1 MINVRMMPEFSQ
13 WLQNMRDLRA
23 RKIVIGRIER
33 AAFGNVGK
41 FRDLGQGLAEIK
53 IDYGPGYRLY
63 FVRRADELIILLCGG
78 DKSSQNRDITLAR
91 KLAKEI
97 NL

>member
-1 MINVRMMPEFSQ
+1 MITVRMMPEFSQ
-13 WLQNMRDLRA
+13 WLQNTRDRRA

-33 AAFGNVGK
+33 AAFGNVGQ
-41 FRDLGQGLAEIK
+41 FRYLGQGLAEMK

>member
-1 MINVRMMPEFSQ
+1 MITVRMMPEFSQ
-13 WLQNMRDLRA
+13 WLQKMRDLRA

-41 FRDLGQGLAEIK
+41 FRDLGQGLAEMK

-78 DKSSQNRDITLAR
+78 DKSSQDRDIKQAR

-97 NL
+97 IL

>member
-1 MINVRMMPEFSQ
+1 MPEFSQ
-13 WLQNMRDLRA
+13 WLQNMRDRRA
-23 RKIVIGRIER
+23 RQIVIGRIER

-41 FRDLGQGLAEIK
+41 FRDLGQGLAEMK

>member
-1 MINVRMMPEFSQ
+1 MITVRMMPEFSQ
-13 WLQNMRDLRA
+13 WLQNMRDRRA

-41 FRDLGQGLAEIK
+41 IRDLGQGLAEMK

-78 DKSSQNRDITLAR
+78 DKSSQDRDIKQAR

>member
-1 MINVRMMPEFSQ
+1 MITVRMMPEFSQ
-13 WLQNMRDLRA
+13 WLQNMRDRRA
-23 RKIVIGRIER
+23 RQIVIGRIER

-41 FRDLGQGLAEIK
+41 FRDLGQGLAEMK

>member
-1 MINVRMMPEFSQ
+1 MMPEFSQ
-13 WLQNMRDLRA
+13 WLQNMRDRRA
-23 RKIVIGRIER
+23 RQIVIGRIER

-41 FRDLGQGLAEIK
+41 FRDLGQGLAEMK

>member
-1 MINVRMMPEFSQ
+1 MITIRMMPEFSQ
-13 WLQNMRDLRA
+13 WLQNMRDRRA
-23 RKIVIGRIER
+23 RQIVIGRIER

-41 FRDLGQGLAEIK
+41 FRDLGQGLAEMK

-63 FVRRADELIILLCGG
+63 FVRREDELIILLCGG